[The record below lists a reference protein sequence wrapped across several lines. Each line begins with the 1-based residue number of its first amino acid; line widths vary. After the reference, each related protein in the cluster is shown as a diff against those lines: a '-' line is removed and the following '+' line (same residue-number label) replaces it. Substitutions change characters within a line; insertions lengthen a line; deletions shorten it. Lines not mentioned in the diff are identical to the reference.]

1 MPNILVR
8 LPQGS
13 LNEETKAQ
21 LAARI
26 ADAATEAEQIPAD
39 PLCRSLRWVLIE
51 GIAPGCW
58 TCGGVDM
65 TTKLLPVMLQ
75 IHVPAGVI
83 DDPGREA
90 YAAAISSAVK
100 SVFSDEPRRIVIST
114 VFSEVP
120 DGFWGVGDKIW
131 RLDEFAR
138 HARYRHLQQ
147 QTSK

>member
-26 ADAATEAEQIPAD
+26 ADAAAEAERIPAD
-39 PLCRSLRWVLIE
+39 PLCRSLCWVLIE
-51 GIAPGCW
+51 DIAPGCW
-58 TCGGVDM
+58 TCGGIDM
-65 TTKLLPVMLQ
+65 TAKRLPVMLQ
-75 IHVPAGVI
+75 IHIPAGVI

-90 YAAAISSAVK
+90 YAAGIAAAVK
-100 SVFSDEPRRIVIST
+100 SVFSDEPRSIAISS
-114 VFSEVP
+114 VFMEVP
-120 DGFWGVGDKIW
+120 DGFWGVGEKIW

-138 HARYRHLQQ
+138 RAGYRHLRQ